1 MLAFPDRITNMADE
15 EVLNKKGIE
24 LFKELL
30 RVYSVAEVEDYY
42 KMGVWRDELMKA
54 YLQLIEAHRKEAGA
68 PDPIPLEEVVM
79 PELPKAPVVQPGLT
93 GLFAVRPGMP
103 QIIAA
108 GAVRPM
114 GVTVAPSAALA
125 VATRPVA
132 APVVAAAASASGPV
146 AELRLIALFV
156 AKWKLDPTRT
166 KMMLAKMTP
175 ARRRYVIQ
183 NFKTV
188 ATGVEA
194 TNSLE
199 QFIAQCEKT
208 NAWGAATAPAPAVV
222 PAVTVRPITVAAA
235 PAAVAGIKRP
245 ITPVNIALDP
255 SKRIAVAQPRGPTPV
270 QVRPAVWTAA
280 GGAGTIRPVVPK
292 AKAQEKPGDL
302 IRNLLQ
308 RF

>member
-54 YLQLIEAHRKEAGA
+54 DLQLIEAHRKEAGA
-68 PDPIPLEEVVM
+68 PDPIPLEEVVV

-114 GVTVAPSAALA
+114 GITVAPAAALA
-125 VATRPVA
+125 AASRPVA
-132 APVVAAAASASGPV
+132 PPVVAAAASASGPV

-188 ATGVEA
+188 ANGVEA

-222 PAVTVRPITVAAA
+222 PAVTVRPITVAAT
-235 PAAVAGIKRP
+235 PATVAGIKRP

-255 SKRIAVAQPRGPTPV
+255 NKRIAVAQPRGPTPV
-270 QVRPAVWTAA
+270 PVRPAVWTAA